1 MLINFSVEQSLLY
14 LCLSYNISIYVRK
27 AKVGKETANE
37 NLVDFSAYVYNA
49 IRIITNDKI

>member
-1 MLINFSVEQSLLY
+1 MLINFSVERSLLY
-14 LCLSYNISIYVRK
+14 RSLSYTISIYVRK
-27 AKVGKETANE
+27 AKVGEETASE